1 MAHVIVVDDEPLVL
15 QTLATALRRAG
26 HRVSAWT
33 SLSAA
38 LEAAIW
44 SQPDLPICDLYLSEA
59 EGVVVISEVRQRLTN
74 VPIIAISDGGPVKAM
89 NCLDKRGDERRGGKK
104 GVGK

>member
-1 MAHVIVVDDEPLVL
+1 MLHMETDLKSASPVTGDRSMAHVIVVDDEPLVL

-33 SLSAA
+33 RLSAA

-44 SQPDLPICDLYLSEA
+44 SQPDLRSEEHTSELQSLMRISYAVFCLKKQPLILSQY
-59 EGVVVISEVRQRLTN
+59 SHLR
-74 VPIIAISDGGPVKAM
+74 
-89 NCLDKRGDERRGGKK
+89 
-104 GVGK
+104 